1 MTADARVRLTVVLL
15 GNGVF
20 PSARRGGPSTPC
32 RRVVNTLLRDPRA
45 EVLFTNEDLSSSVRP
60 TPHTP
65 PACAHHSR
73 AHAQADAV
81 VWAPANA
88 QPLTLSH
95 NGSFVPSIVYFMRGS
110 GGEALSTQMTMVPSA
125 VVMCTTRKRRH
136 HARHCR
142 CRAVGRTS
150 PATLWAVR
158 ACQTS
163 CPLPRPP
170 PSLYWSLR
178 LQAVRVHC
186 AAVTLTGLGVAFA
199 ALQRPEDIVATLEKL
214 VSKTTIEKM
223 CAPGGT
229 HADHRVAWAQRR
241 RANLFR
247 LQGVRIPPTMFVA
260 CLPSPSTPMD

>member
-1 MTADARVRLTVVLL
+1 MGTGERSTPNPFAQWQLCPFHRLLHEGL
-15 GNGVF
+15 W
-20 PSARRGGPSTPC
+20 RGGAIDANDNGAEC
-32 RRVVNTLLRDPRA
+32 RRDVYYAKEAP
-45 EVLFTNEDLSSSVRP
+45 
-60 TPHTP
+60 
-65 PACAHHSR
+65 SR
-73 AHAQADAV
+73 K
-81 VWAPANA
+81 
-88 QPLTLSH
+88 
-95 NGSFVPSIVYFMRGS
+95 
-110 GGEALSTQMTMVPSA
+110 ALSLPCCGSHISRDLVGGACMPNQLSA
-125 VVMCTTRKRRH
+125 T
-136 HARHCR
+136 A
-142 CRAVGRTS
+142 
-150 PATLWAVR
+150 
-158 ACQTS
+158 
-163 CPLPRPP
+163 PP